1 MIFKGNL
8 GEVLAE
14 NCIVRGKPFDLGGGG
29 MVETW
34 SIQQNFS
41 PLINE
46 VDKGCII

>member
-29 MVETW
+29 DGGDLVNPTK
-34 SIQQNFS
+34 FF
-41 PLINE
+41 P
-46 VDKGCII
+46 VDK